1 MRDYMSFK
9 VQTYLSQIEDLEKQE
24 KIVEEARESRNRLK
38 QNEADKKAEN
48 NRKSTAGRLAISSN
62 LQVSQCDCS

>member
-38 QNEADKKAEN
+38 QNEADKKAETIEKAL
-48 NRKSTAGRLAISSN
+48 REDLPSAAIYKFSM
-62 LQVSQCDCS
+62 